1 MHEPADRSRV
11 GRILTIL
18 GDLLHEAGELVHV
31 APAEADGASVER
43 SVPSTAPA
51 SGTPSPAPATAQSA
65 VADAAAPSAQPAGAP
80 PEELYLVCDGPHGDV
95 AFPWRWVAGTHL
107 AENGAVLGF
116 RIIDARGERELT
128 LGRVLGL
135 WKWGELVARGASVHH
150 FFRPEE
156 LITRLAPGAPA
167 TAPPEP
173 EPTVATAAP
182 GAPAAPAAPQ
192 PSPRAIAIHVRPA
205 SPPMP
210 AGAAPATEAKA
221 EVPRAG
227 AKPAAPGGV
236 TRVAQDREPIA
247 WSPSAPAVGP
257 SGEPA
262 PAAPPA
268 PARPAAI
275 PPPATPAAA
284 VLSHP
289 SAAADERPA
298 AQADEARTPAPPAI
312 PEQVC
317 IISPSALARRFLM
330 RHLCELG
337 YEVLEARDLDDPLL
351 PADLRGVTALFL
363 DESLE
368 DDWTSR
374 PAAAR
379 GDIPI
384 VLLTVDGELRVPLNG
399 DLPLLKAVLPR
410 PFERAEVERVVR
422 WLRSLREGGAG
433 EGSGDHGNAED
444 DTWLF
449 ADPFGPAR
457 AGEHSRR

>member
-1 MHEPADRSRV
+1 
-11 GRILTIL
+11 
-18 GDLLHEAGELVHV
+18 
-31 APAEADGASVER
+31 
-43 SVPSTAPA
+43 
-51 SGTPSPAPATAQSA
+51 
-65 VADAAAPSAQPAGAP
+65 
-80 PEELYLVCDGPHGDV
+80 
-95 AFPWRWVAGTHL
+95 
-107 AENGAVLGF
+107 
-116 RIIDARGERELT
+116 
-128 LGRVLGL
+128 
-135 WKWGELVARGASVHH
+135 
-150 FFRPEE
+150 
-156 LITRLAPGAPA
+156 
-167 TAPPEP
+167 
-173 EPTVATAAP
+173 
-182 GAPAAPAAPQ
+182 
-192 PSPRAIAIHVRPA
+192 
-205 SPPMP
+205 
-210 AGAAPATEAKA
+210 
-221 EVPRAG
+221 
-227 AKPAAPGGV
+227 
-236 TRVAQDREPIA
+236 
-247 WSPSAPAVGP
+247 
-257 SGEPA
+257 
-262 PAAPPA
+262 
-268 PARPAAI
+268 
-275 PPPATPAAA
+275 
-284 VLSHP
+284 
-289 SAAADERPA
+289 
-298 AQADEARTPAPPAI
+298 
-312 PEQVC
+312 
-317 IISPSALARRFLM
+317 M